1 MGQEDAK
8 QWDAKS
14 LFFQG
19 KPSSEIEFICPTLP
33 TYQVCPYSYR
43 APETVEV
50 FPPNSCSNPEAIG
63 ISHSVHPVHC
73 LHPTILCFRCYLVEV
88 RCSYTGHHK
97 MVCAVHL
104 ETNKV
109 I

>member
-1 MGQEDAK
+1 MQNSGMRNPLFSRESLQV
-8 QWDAKS
+8 KS
-14 LFFQG
+14 
-19 KPSSEIEFICPTLP
+19 SSSARPCPRTKSAPIRIEHRKRRRSSLP
-33 TYQVCPYSYR
+33 TAVPI
-43 APETVEV
+43 
-50 FPPNSCSNPEAIG
+50 PEAIG

-88 RCSYTGHHK
+88 RCSYSGDHK

-109 I
+109 V